1 MSANKIHREKKMK
14 DKIIPR
20 KGMLFL
26 FVLFITI
33 SIFMINLNVSMAQV
47 WNSCPFGLENDPYP
61 GECGRYIDTNQ
72 DNICD
77 LSQPEPTEESSK
89 PNEEIKKDDSSQK
102 STVTFPEEEY
112 SVEIPGSRMK
122 TMTIDEIAQLWG
134 IDANQLLN
142 TLKEDLL
149 LKMDYSIN
157 NTVDDLRAEVRF
169 SPSIIKGVA
178 ENLKKQKSPQSED
191 PDLTDESND
200 AGSEAVKEQVI
211 SSESQAEPTTQKKII
226 SDYNFIEISI
236 LTLLFY
242 LGGKWLAARFKISS
256 AKEKKFWNI
265 LLLFSFIASAGT
277 GFILVMIRDFDWF
290 RSINFNFL
298 YWHVEY
304 SIVMGFI
311 GIFHALWHVKY
322 YVKTFSKRR

>member
-1 MSANKIHREKKMK
+1 MK
-14 DKIIPR
+14 DKMILKNGIP
-20 KGMLFL
+20 LL
-26 FVLFITI
+26 FVVLITL
-33 SIFMINLNVSMAQV
+33 SIFMININVSMAQV
-47 WNSCPFGLENDPYP
+47 WNGCPFGLENDPYP

-77 LSQPEPTEESSK
+77 LSQPKPTDESNK
-89 PNEEIKKDDSSQK
+89 PNEEIIKKDNSQK
-102 STVTFPEEEY
+102 NTVTFPEEEY
-112 SVEIPGSRMK
+112 SMEIPGSRMR
-122 TMTIDEIAQLWG
+122 TMTIDEIAQLWD

-142 TLKEDLL
+142 KLKEDLL
-149 LKMDYSIN
+149 LNTDYNIN

-178 ENLKKQKSPQSED
+178 ENLKKQKSSLSED
-191 PDLTDESND
+191 SVLTDESSYTGN
-200 AGSEAVKEQVI
+200 EVVEEQI
-211 SSESQAEPTTQKKII
+211 ITSESQAEPTTQNKII

-290 RSINFNFL
+290 RSVNFNFL

-322 YVKTFSKRR
+322 YVKAFSKRK

>member
-1 MSANKIHREKKMK
+1 MK
-14 DKIIPR
+14 DKMILKNGIP
-20 KGMLFL
+20 LL
-26 FVLFITI
+26 FVVLITL
-33 SIFMINLNVSMAQV
+33 SIFMININVSMAQI
-47 WNSCPFGLENDPYP
+47 WNGCPFGLENDPYP

-77 LSQPEPTEESSK
+77 LSQPKPTDESNK
-89 PNEEIKKDDSSQK
+89 PNEEIIKKDNSQK
-102 STVTFPEEEY
+102 NTVTFPEEEY
-112 SVEIPGSRMK
+112 SVEIPGSRMR
-122 TMTIDEIAQLWG
+122 TMTIDEIAQLWD

-142 TLKEDLL
+142 KLKEDLL
-149 LKMDYSIN
+149 LNTDYSIN

-178 ENLKKQKSPQSED
+178 ENLKKQKSSLSED
-191 PDLTDESND
+191 SVLTDESSYTGN
-200 AGSEAVKEQVI
+200 EVVEEQI
-211 SSESQAEPTTQKKII
+211 ITSESQAEPTTQNKII

-290 RSINFNFL
+290 RSVNFNFL

-322 YVKTFSKRR
+322 YVKAFSKRK

>member
-1 MSANKIHREKKMK
+1 MK
-14 DKIIPR
+14 DKIISR
-20 KGMLFL
+20 KGIQFL
-26 FVLFITI
+26 FVLLITI

-61 GECGRYIDTNQ
+61 GECGRYVDTNQ

-77 LSQPEPTEESSK
+77 LSQPEPIEESSK
-89 PNEEIKKDDSSQK
+89 PNEEITKDDSHQEN
-102 STVTFPEEEY
+102 TVISYEEEY
-112 SVEIPGSRMK
+112 SVEISGSKMK
-122 TMTIDEIAQLWG
+122 NMTIDEIAQLWE
-134 IDANQLLN
+134 IDANQLLSR
-142 TLKEDLL
+142 LKEDLL

-191 PDLTDESND
+191 HVLTDESNR
-200 AGSEAVKEQVI
+200 AGSEVVKEQII

-290 RSINFNFL
+290 RSVNFNFL

-322 YVKTFSKRR
+322 YVKAFSKRR

>member
-1 MSANKIHREKKMK
+1 MK
-14 DKIIPR
+14 DKIILRNGIP
-20 KGMLFL
+20 LL
-26 FVLFITI
+26 FVALITI
-33 SIFMINLNVSMAQV
+33 SIFMININVSMAQD

-77 LSQPEPTEESSK
+77 LSQPKPTDESYK
-89 PNEEIKKDDSSQK
+89 PNEEIIKNDNSQK
-102 STVTFPEEEY
+102 NTVTSPEEEY

-122 TMTIDEIAQLWG
+122 TMTIDEIAQLWD
-134 IDANQLLN
+134 IDATQLLN
-142 TLKEDLL
+142 KLKGDLL

-157 NTVDDLRAEVRF
+157 NTVEDLRAEVRF

-178 ENLKKQKSPQSED
+178 ENLKKQKSSQSED
-191 PDLTDESND
+191 FVLTDESNH
-200 AGSEAVKEQVI
+200 AGSEVVKEQII
-211 SSESQAEPTTQKKII
+211 SSESQAEPTTQNKII

-322 YVKTFSKRR
+322 YVKAFSKRR

>member
-1 MSANKIHREKKMK
+1 MK
-14 DKIIPR
+14 DKIILR
-20 KGMLFL
+20 NGILLLFIL
-26 FVLFITI
+26 LITI
-33 SIFMINLNVSMAQV
+33 SISMINLNVSMAQA
-47 WNSCPFGLENDPYP
+47 WDRCPFGLENDPYP

-77 LSQPEPTEESSK
+77 LSQPEPMNESSK
-89 PNEEIKKDDSSQK
+89 SNEEIIKNNSSQK
-102 STVTFPEEEY
+102 NTVTFHEEEY
-112 SVEIPGSRMK
+112 SVEISGNRMK
-122 TMTIDEIAQLWG
+122 SMTIGEIAQLWG

-142 TLKEDLL
+142 KLKEDLL

-178 ENLKKQKSPQSED
+178 ENLKKQKSLQSEESV
-191 PDLTDESND
+191 LTDNSNNT
-200 AGSEAVKEQVI
+200 GSEVVKDPII
-211 SSESQAEPTTQKKII
+211 SPESQGESTTQKKII
-226 SDYNFIEISI
+226 SDYNLIEISF

-242 LGGKWLAARFKISS
+242 LGGKWLAARFKISA

-265 LLLFSFIASAGT
+265 LLLVSFIVSAGT
-277 GFILVMIRDFDWF
+277 GFILVLIRDFDWF
-290 RSINFNFL
+290 RFVRFNFL
-298 YWHVEY
+298 FWHVEY

-322 YVKTFSKRR
+322 YGKIFSKRR

>member
-1 MSANKIHREKKMK
+1 
-14 DKIIPR
+14 
-20 KGMLFL
+20 
-26 FVLFITI
+26 
-33 SIFMINLNVSMAQV
+33 MININVSMAQD

-77 LSQPEPTEESSK
+77 LSQPKPTDESYK
-89 PNEEIKKDDSSQK
+89 PNEEIIKNDNSQK
-102 STVTFPEEEY
+102 NTVTSPEEEY

-122 TMTIDEIAQLWG
+122 TMTIDEIAQLWD
-134 IDANQLLN
+134 IDATQLLN
-142 TLKEDLL
+142 KLKGDLL

-157 NTVDDLRAEVRF
+157 NTVEDLRAEVRF

-178 ENLKKQKSPQSED
+178 ENLKKQKSSQSED
-191 PDLTDESND
+191 SVLTDESNH
-200 AGSEAVKEQVI
+200 AGSEVVKEQII
-211 SSESQAEPTTQKKII
+211 SSESQAEPTTQNKII

-322 YVKTFSKRR
+322 YVKAFSKRR

>member
-1 MSANKIHREKKMK
+1 MK
-14 DKIIPR
+14 DKMILKNGIP
-20 KGMLFL
+20 LL
-26 FVLFITI
+26 FVVLITL
-33 SIFMINLNVSMAQV
+33 SIFMININVSMAQV
-47 WNSCPFGLENDPYP
+47 WNGCPFGLENDPYP

-77 LSQPEPTEESSK
+77 LSQPKPTDESNK
-89 PNEEIKKDDSSQK
+89 PNEEIIKKDNSQK
-102 STVTFPEEEY
+102 NTVTFPEEEY
-112 SVEIPGSRMK
+112 SVEIPGSRMR
-122 TMTIDEIAQLWG
+122 TMTIDEIAQLWD

-142 TLKEDLL
+142 KLKEDLL
-149 LKMDYSIN
+149 LNTDYSIN

-178 ENLKKQKSPQSED
+178 ENLKKQKSSLSED
-191 PDLTDESND
+191 SVLTDESSYTGN
-200 AGSEAVKEQVI
+200 EVVEEQI
-211 SSESQAEPTTQKKII
+211 ITSESQAEPTTQNKII

-290 RSINFNFL
+290 RSVNFNFL

-322 YVKTFSKRR
+322 YVKAFSKRK

>member
-1 MSANKIHREKKMK
+1 MK
-14 DKIIPR
+14 DKIILR
-20 KGMLFL
+20 NGILLLFIL
-26 FVLFITI
+26 LITI
-33 SIFMINLNVSMAQV
+33 SISLINLNVSMAQV
-47 WNSCPFGLENDPYP
+47 WDSCPFGLENDPYP

-72 DNICD
+72 DGICD
-77 LSQPEPTEESSK
+77 LSQPEPIDESSK
-89 PNEEIKKDDSSQK
+89 PNEEKIKNDSSQNN
-102 STVTFPEEEY
+102 TVTFSEEEY
-112 SVEIPGSRMK
+112 SVEISGNRMK
-122 TMTIDEIAQLWG
+122 SMTIGEIAQLWG

-142 TLKEDLL
+142 KLKEDLL

-178 ENLKKQKSPQSED
+178 ENLKKQKSPQSEESV
-191 PDLTDESND
+191 LTDNSNNT
-200 AGSEAVKEQVI
+200 GSEVVEDHII
-211 SSESQAEPTTQKKII
+211 SPESQGESTTQKKII
-226 SDYNFIEISI
+226 SDYNLIEISF

-265 LLLFSFIASAGT
+265 LLLVSFIASAGT
-277 GFILVMIRDFDWF
+277 GFILVLIRDFDWF
-290 RSINFNFL
+290 RLVRFNFIF
-298 YWHVEY
+298 WHVEY

-322 YVKTFSKRR
+322 YGKIFSKRR

>member
-1 MSANKIHREKKMK
+1 MK
-14 DKIIPR
+14 DKIISR
-20 KGMLFL
+20 KGIQFL
-26 FVLFITI
+26 FVFLITI
-33 SIFMINLNVSMAQV
+33 SIFTINLNISMAQV

-61 GECGRYIDTNQ
+61 GECGRYVDTNQ

-77 LSQPEPTEESSK
+77 LSQPEPIEESSK
-89 PNEEIKKDDSSQK
+89 PNEEITKDDSHQEN
-102 STVTFPEEEY
+102 TVISHEEEY
-112 SVEIPGSRMK
+112 SVEISGSKMK
-122 TMTIDEIAQLWG
+122 NMTIDEIAQLWE
-134 IDANQLLN
+134 IDANQLLSR
-142 TLKEDLL
+142 LKEDLL

-178 ENLKKQKSPQSED
+178 QNLKQQISPQSED
-191 PDLTDESND
+191 SVLTDESNRV
-200 AGSEAVKEQVI
+200 GSEVVEEQI
-211 SSESQAEPTTQKKII
+211 NSSESQAEPTTQKKII

-277 GFILVMIRDFDWF
+277 GFILVMIHDFDWF
-290 RSINFNFL
+290 RSVNFNFL

-322 YVKTFSKRR
+322 YVKAFSKRR